1 MQIGDSHYLVSES
14 LVLDSTDDYQV
25 IKHVHMS
32 IKELSSSLS
41 VSAGLSYSSPAVDTE
56 VDASYSQDSSTSE
69 RSYFATIGTYD
80 RKYRLAVE
88 TGLEA
93 TDRFNTAV
101 DTYHALFVSLGDSIA
116 GGEIIFFDWMP
127 VGTTTPNAVAIG
139 SGYVSIKQMVRY
151 DFRLILSAFQLSR

>member
-41 VSAGLSYSSPAVDTE
+41 VSAGLSYSSPAVDAEVDAE

-101 DTYHALFVSLGDSIA
+101 DNLPSHFMLLRQFHYLYFHCLMWQTL
-116 GGEIIFFDWMP
+116 
-127 VGTTTPNAVAIG
+127 T
-139 SGYVSIKQMVRY
+139 R
-151 DFRLILSAFQLSR
+151 